1 MMMIRM
7 VNDDDDQAADGTDD
21 LSCVSL
27 DLKLGVASEQV
38 ATRNNQSIMIKQSL
52 KMAIDYHDWLF
63 VLDECVINKI
73 SKCKDDIEPFGHP

>member
-1 MMMIRM
+1 MMIKM

-38 ATRNNQSIMIKQSL
+38 ATRNNQSTVIKQSL
-52 KMAIDYHDWLF
+52 KMAIDYHDWLC
-63 VLDECVINKI
+63 CV
-73 SKCKDDIEPFGHP
+73 G